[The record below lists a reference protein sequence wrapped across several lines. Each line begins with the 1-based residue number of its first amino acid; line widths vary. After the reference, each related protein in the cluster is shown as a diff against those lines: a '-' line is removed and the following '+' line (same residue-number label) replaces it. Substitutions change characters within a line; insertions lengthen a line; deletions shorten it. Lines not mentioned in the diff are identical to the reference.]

1 MNVEGDFRYC
11 DPGGFD
17 ECVRFLDYL
26 DECDG
31 NWDNAFLNW
40 INVCER
46 RKKEY
51 GALPNGDWRP
61 WDFVKVNVESDGE
74 ISGIGVRS
82 LLSPSLYLFCSFT
95 I

>member
-31 NWDNAFLNW
+31 NWDNAFRNW

-51 GALPNGDWRP
+51 GALPNGDWHP
-61 WDFVKVNVESDGE
+61 WDFVKVNNGGHLVDNN
-74 ISGIGVRS
+74 
-82 LLSPSLYLFCSFT
+82 
-95 I
+95 